1 MMKDMIEFRQRD
13 GPGLTCSAESLE
25 DDLARRRKGI
35 KERQTK
41 ETRATIQ
48 KTLDRKSELK
58 RASM

>member
-25 DDLARRRKGI
+25 DDLARRRRKGI

-41 ETRATIQ
+41 ETRANDS
-48 KTLDRKSELK
+48 KNAGSEK
-58 RASM
+58 